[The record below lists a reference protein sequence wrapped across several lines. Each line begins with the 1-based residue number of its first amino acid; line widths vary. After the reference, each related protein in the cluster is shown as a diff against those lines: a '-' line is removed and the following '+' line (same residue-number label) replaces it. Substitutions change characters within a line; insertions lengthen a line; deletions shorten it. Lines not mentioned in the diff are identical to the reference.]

1 MLEYCAPVPFGET
14 GLLSTLRPRS
24 EPGWTAFVPQGE
36 RLRAARVAPGPDGR
50 PRLLWTWEGAW
61 QPAERVAS
69 LQQLRRQ
76 HASRCSGV
84 WLLERGQYQLMTT
97 EAPADLPREEWRDAL
112 RWQLK
117 DQVEFDVADAALDL
131 LSVPGNQQLAQRR
144 EALLAVLAPRATL
157 RPLVTLLEE
166 ARLQLDAIDIPETAL
181 RNLCGRCEPAGRAQA
196 LLSFGSGSGQLVI
209 THQGELMMSRQ
220 IDIAAELLVSDDDAR
235 RDAAVDRCSLEVQR
249 TLDSFERVQS
259 HVSLARLLTVPG
271 PGMAGLAEHLRQ
283 FVSVP
288 LAPFELD
295 SVLDCGAVPA
305 LQGAAAAAPWLLAL
319 GAALR
324 DDQAAPDARAAE
336 R

>member
-1 MLEYCAPVPFGET
+1 LLEYCVPVSLGEI
-14 GLLSTLRPRS
+14 GLLSTLRSRS
-24 EPGWTAFVPQGE
+24 EPGWLAFVPQGE
-36 RLRAARVAPGPDGR
+36 RLRVARVTPGSKDG
-50 PRLLWTWEGAW
+50 LAALQWTWEGSW
-61 QPAERVAS
+61 KPAERRAS
-69 LQQLRRQ
+69 LQQLRKQ
-76 HASRCSGV
+76 HPTRCDGV

-97 EAPADLPREEWRDAL
+97 EAPEGLPREEWRDAL

-117 DQVEFDVADAALDL
+117 DQVEFDVADAAVDL
-131 LSVPGNQQLAQRR
+131 LSVPGNQQMALRR

-157 RPLVTLLEE
+157 RPLVAQLED
-166 ARLQLDAIDIPETAL
+166 AGLHLQAIDIAETAL
-181 RNLCGRCEPAGRAQA
+181 RNLCGRCEPPGRAQA

-271 PGMAGLAEHLRQ
+271 PGMAGLAEHLQR
-283 FVSVP
+283 FIGVP
-288 LAPFELD
+288 LAPFELAGA
-295 SVLDCGAVPA
+295 LDCSAVPA
-305 LQGAAAAAPWLLAL
+305 LQGSAAAAPWLLAL

-324 DDQAAPDARAAE
+324 DAD
-336 R
+336 